1 MTYGTS
7 SDSEPDLANDNF
19 IQTRLSCLLEGRSPA
34 ERDQDRAQI
43 LANLHLLASNTI
55 PVFDEATQTVAR
67 QLAMPICILSVID
80 ADLQQF
86 KSVVGLSSL
95 GLMNPLAAA
104 RSIPRTESFCTH
116 VIDSGKPFA
125 LADATAH
132 PAFSR
137 SLLVQHYGI
146 QSYLGVPLI
155 THEGCCIGTLA
166 VMNLLPREFTQ
177 QEVAFLEI
185 SARWCISEFEK
196 QHILTALKSRD
207 HALQSAAVS
216 SLHSNSSTQAH
227 TPSTNSSISPSSL
240 SRSSTTV
247 SSLLSKINQVRFD
260 LIVQLTQDLR
270 NPLTSITGMANML
283 SREIYGPLSEKQQ
296 EYAKIV
302 LSSSQQL
309 LAMVDEIVEVG
320 DLEEGSYQLALAT
333 VDIEMVG
340 QQALAALSSLAK
352 QQDLQLKLTVE
363 PGSRL
368 WNLDKRVV
376 KQLIYHLAFSII
388 KMSPAGSTV
397 RLHISRREEGIS
409 IALWVSNPW
418 LGEDLPQAVIAWEKS
433 GFSLALMNQLEND
446 SAATR
451 AVITEAAVAAGTET
465 ITRSSKDVFQALAT
479 AQKVDISRQTLGLLL
494 SRHLTEIHGGTAFV
508 QGSAATGYRYIITLP
523 SLQLSV

>member
-7 SDSEPDLANDNF
+7 SASEPDPANDNP

-34 ERDQDRAQI
+34 QRDQDRAQV
-43 LANLHLLASNTI
+43 LTRLNLLESNVI
-55 PVFDEATQTVAR
+55 PVFDEATQTVSR

-80 ADLQQF
+80 ADLQRF

-95 GLMNPLAAA
+95 GLMNHLAVA
-104 RSIPRTESFCTH
+104 RSIPRAESFCTH
-116 VIDSGKPFA
+116 VIDSGKTFA
-125 LADATAH
+125 LADATDH
-132 PAFSR
+132 PAFSG

-166 VMNLLPREFTQ
+166 IMNLLPHDFTQ

-196 QHILTALKSRD
+196 QHILAALQAKD
-207 HALQSAAVS
+207 QALQSSSAS
-216 SLHSNSSTQAH
+216 SLRASRLTENQTHN
-227 TPSTNSSISPSSL
+227 TNSSPSLPSS
-240 SRSSTTV
+240 SATA

-309 LAMVDEIVEVG
+309 LTMVDEIVEVG
-320 DLEEGSYQLALAT
+320 DLEEGGYQLLLST
-333 VDIEMVG
+333 VDIEMVA
-340 QQALAALSSLAK
+340 QQALAALSNLAK
-352 QQDLQLKLTVE
+352 QQDLLLKLTVE

-368 WNLDKRVV
+368 WNLDKRVI
-376 KQLIYHLAFSII
+376 KQLIYHLVFSII

-397 RLHISRREEGIS
+397 RLHISRREGGIS

-433 GFSLALMNQLEND
+433 GFSLALMNQLENN
-446 SAATR
+446 SAATE
-451 AVITEAAVAAGTET
+451 VMNEAAVTSATET
-465 ITRSSKDVFQALAT
+465 ITRSSKDVFQVLAT
-479 AQKVDISRQTLGLLL
+479 AQKVDLSRQTLGLLL

-508 QGSAATGYRYIITLP
+508 QGSSANGYRYIITLP
-523 SLQLSV
+523 SLQLCV